1 MLPAIITAIRNGR
14 GLTPKEELD
23 TSQGFRLRLTGRIAV
38 MPGGSGPV
46 RCQQPAGAE
55 QRPICLIGVT
65 FDAVAIEN
73 GASGDTVATWDTA
86 ESDRATA
93 R

>member
-1 MLPAIITAIRNGR
+1 
-14 GLTPKEELD
+14 
-23 TSQGFRLRLTGRIAV
+23 
-38 MPGGSGPV
+38 MPGGSGPA

-86 ESDRATA
+86 ESDRAPA